1 MKTIALVTA
10 LAITTLPAI
19 TPILSAQ
26 ARRGAGG
33 VGVPAPPPPQ
43 DGRLRLGA
51 EVAEKNLVKRVEPQ
65 YPASAQE
72 VQASVVLE
80 AGIGK
85 NGEILTLKIV
95 SGHPLLNDSVIDAV
109 KQWRYRPFRLNGE
122 TTEIVTTIT
131 LDKARG

>member
-26 ARRGAGG
+26 ARGGAGG
-33 VGVPAPPPPQ
+33 VGVPAPPPQ
-43 DGRLRLGA
+43 DGRLRVGA
-51 EVAEKNLVKRVEPQ
+51 KVAEKNLVKRVEPQ

-80 AGIGK
+80 AAIGK

-95 SGHPLLNDSVIDAV
+95 SGHPLLNDSAIDAV
-109 KQWRYRPFRLNGE
+109 KQWRYTPFRLNGE